1 MCEGMAADERSR
13 NALRRSAIRLIE
25 RRGGSFDYWVGAKHN
40 ALHYIFLVLH
50 LRAKAARGEPF
61 SSLEATIARQA
72 RALDPAFLPSLAN
85 VEATDGD
92 AADADALARLAEK
105 LAELEGAVRA
115 AGK

>member
-1 MCEGMAADERSR
+1 MRCTHRRHRLHVGSAARAGIQDLG
-13 NALRRSAIRLIE
+13 ALRRA
-25 RRGGSFDYWVGAKHN
+25 GHGAVKQVQH
-40 ALHYIFLVLH
+40 F
-50 LRAKAARGEPF
+50 E
-61 SSLEATIARQA
+61 RQA